1 MDRKKQ
7 KIKGRGTGSWVA
19 LFDLRKAYDSVSHK
33 ILLDKLKKLMGNHVD
48 DFTLIAH
55 LLQSA

>member
-33 ILLDKLKKLMGNHVD
+33 ILLDKLKKLMGDHED

-55 LLQSA
+55 LL